1 MEKISRE
8 TAIRL
13 GLKRYFT
20 GAQCIHGHICERLVK
35 KFGGGECV
43 ECGRLSQ
50 QRHKERNLEQVRL
63 RNRVAKKKQ
72 RERDPERVRQQ
83 WREWAARQKAKEG
96 GSFIVSIVPHRD
108 ADAQ

>member
-20 GAQCIHGHICERLVK
+20 GAPCIHGHICERLVK

-50 QRHKERNLEQVRL
+50 QRHKERNLPRHALLRL
-63 RNRVAKKKQ
+63 GHSVCL
-72 RERDPERVRQQ
+72 RDPYFLCRKRARVMNQFTI
-83 WREWAARQKAKEG
+83 G
-96 GSFIVSIVPHRD
+96 D
-108 ADAQ
+108 